1 MTDCR
6 VSKISIRCRP
16 HRVREANPNAIAK
29 TRCKIPAI
37 PTQTPNIFKIPS
49 LKVARYS
56 IEYGSSTTSSCH
68 RSPNTPLCAAAAPAL
83 PLNHPE
89 LKAPQR
95 SHAMPA

>member
-1 MTDCR
+1 MT

-16 HRVREANPNAIAK
+16 HGEKAEANPNAIAK

-37 PTQTPNIFKIPS
+37 PTQTPNLFKIPS

-68 RSPNTPLCAAAAPAL
+68 RSPNTPL
-83 PLNHPE
+83 
-89 LKAPQR
+89 R
-95 SHAMPA
+95 SCSPGSPS